1 MINTPLIIG
10 AILLGS
16 AYATTTS
23 TSGSLTALT
32 FNVAG
37 LPSWLQSNDVNGSKT
52 ENAEEIGTYF
62 SEYGYDIIN
71 MQEDFNY
78 HAYIYDTDN
87 HTYRTSTSGGAGIG
101 SGLNTISNYDW
112 VDFTRTK
119 WDECSDAS
127 EYDCLTPKG
136 FTFMRWNPSTGV
148 YIDVYNL
155 HADAGTEDGD
165 EDARNDNLQQVAD
178 YIDTWS
184 IGNAVLIMGDT
195 NSRYTRS
202 ADTGIRVFKSQN
214 SLSDVWVQLV
224 KDGVYPTAGED
235 ADVCDNP
242 STTETCE
249 TVDKVLYRGSSI
261 VTFDATSFKYDGE
274 EFLNT
279 DSDYLGDVLSD
290 HNPVLVDFSWSLS
303 SSLRQSQFSGGPHGD
318 WFSDLPNI
326 TSSSAASV
334 LTFAGG
340 DRLDS
345 VAIELKDGTTFIHG
359 GSGGTST
366 SLTLASDEYWIQT
379 ELCTG
384 TYNDET
390 RNFYIKATTSAGNT
404 LEAGTSTSDCSTFSA
419 DDGFAVVGFMG
430 QDGDEVDQ
438 LALIYM
444 AY

>member
-1 MINTPLIIG
+1 MIHALVIG
-10 AILLGS
+10 ASLLAS
-16 AYATTTS
+16 AHATTTS
-23 TSGSLTALT
+23 GSFTALS

-37 LPSWLQSNDVNGSKT
+37 LPAIFNSNDVNGTKT

-62 SEYGYDIIN
+62 AEYGYDIIN

-78 HAYIYDTDN
+78 HAYIYETDN

-119 WDECSDAS
+119 
-127 EYDCLTPKG
+127 G

-165 EDARNDNLQQVAD
+165 ETARNANLQQVAD

-184 IGNAVLIMGDT
+184 VGNAVIVMGDT

-214 SLSDVWVQLV
+214 DLTDAWVQLEQG
-224 KDGVYPTAGED
+224 GVYPTAGAD
-235 ADVCDNP
+235 AVVCDNP
-242 STTETCE
+242 STTLKCE
-249 TVDKVLYRGSSI
+249 TVDKVLYRGSNI
-261 VTFDATSFKYDGE
+261 VTLDANSFVYDGE

-279 DSDYLGDVLSD
+279 DADYLGDFLSD
-290 HNPVLVDFSWSLS
+290 HNPVLVNFAWSMS
-303 SSLRQSQFSGGPHGD
+303 NSLRQSEYSGGPHGD
-318 WFSDLPNI
+318 WFNDLPNMP
-326 TSSSAASV
+326 SSPTASV

-340 DRLDS
+340 SRLDS
-345 VAIELKDGTTFIHG
+345 VAIKLTNGTTFSHG
-359 GSGGTST
+359 GTGGTAV
-366 SLTLASDEYWIQT
+366 SLTLGTNEHWIKT

-384 TYNDET
+384 KYNSET

-404 LEAGTSTSDCSTFSA
+404 LEAGTATDDCSTFTA
-419 DDGFAVVGFMG
+419 DDGYAVVGFMG
-430 QDGDEVDQ
+430 QDGDEMDQ
-438 LALIYM
+438 LALIY
-444 AY
+444 ASY

>member
-1 MINTPLIIG
+1 MVRNSIIIG
-10 AILLGS
+10 ASLLAS
-16 AYATTTS
+16 AHATTTS
-23 TSGSLTALT
+23 GSFTALS

-37 LPSWLQSNDVNGSKT
+37 LASILNSNDVNGTKT

-62 SEYGYDIIN
+62 AEYGYDIIN

-78 HAYIYDTDN
+78 HAYIYETDN
-87 HTYRTSTSGGAGIG
+87 HTYRTATSGGAGIG
-101 SGLNTISNYDW
+101 SGLNTVSNYDW

-119 WDECSDAS
+119 WDTCSDAS

-165 EDARNDNLQQVAD
+165 ETARNANLQQVAD

-184 IGNAVLIMGDT
+184 IGNAVLVMGDT

-214 SLSDVWVQLV
+214 DMADVWVELEEA
-224 KDGVYPTAGED
+224 GVYPTAGAD
-235 ADVCDNP
+235 AIVCDNP
-242 STTETCE
+242 STIETCE
-249 TVDKVLYRGSSI
+249 TVDKALYRGSDIISL
-261 VTFDATSFKYDGE
+261 TATSFLYDGE

-279 DSDYLGDVLSD
+279 DSEYLGDVLSD
-290 HNPVLVDFSWSLS
+290 HNPILMGFSWTMS
-303 SSLRQSQFSGGPHGD
+303 SSLRQSEFSGGPHGT
-318 WFSDLPNI
+318 WFNDLESIP
-326 TSSSAASV
+326 SSPAASV

-340 DRLDS
+340 SRLDS
-345 VAIELKDGTTFIHG
+345 VAIELTDGTTFSHG
-359 GSGGTST
+359 GTGGTSV
-366 SLTLASDEYWIQT
+366 SLTLGTDEYWIET

-384 TYNDET
+384 KYNDET

-404 LEAGTSTSDCSTFSA
+404 LEAGTSTSDCSTFTA
-419 DDGFAVVGFMG
+419 DSGFAVVGFMG
-430 QDGDEVDQ
+430 QDGDEMDQ
-438 LALIYM
+438 LALIY
-444 AY
+444 APY